1 MCTHVDVLNQ
11 ENYSQV
17 IIQRRKEKEIIP
29 MYGRILQGGKALL
42 IVWAELKKL
51 LTQIM
56 FCF

>member
-1 MCTHVDVLNQ
+1 
-11 ENYSQV
+11 
-17 IIQRRKEKEIIP
+17 